1 MRAMAEATSRWV
13 LGCPPNIHR
22 SSQHG
27 RPACA
32 TRPGWLPSPV
42 MSSTLP
48 PAAYY
53 ATLPKSITGA
63 GVILHD
69 PDGRVLLVEP
79 AYRADKT
86 WEIPG
91 GGLEGGEYPWD
102 AAAREVKEEL
112 GLTLSPGRLLV
123 VDWVPPQPDGRPALS
138 NFLFDGGTITEQQA
152 HAQLLLPPEE
162 LTSWRLAT
170 ADEWPQLL
178 APHMLRRVQACVEA
192 LATGSTAY
200 LHHGWPPP
208 TVPNPAAHGLRPQPR
223 SAS

>member
-1 MRAMAEATSRWV
+1 
-13 LGCPPNIHR
+13 
-22 SSQHG
+22 
-27 RPACA
+27 
-32 TRPGWLPSPV
+32 
-42 MSSTLP
+42 MSSAQLP

-53 ATLPKSITGA
+53 ASLPKSITGA

-79 AYRADKT
+79 VYRKDT

-91 GGLEGGEYPWD
+91 GGLEEGEYPWD

-112 GLTLSPGRLLV
+112 GITLAPGRLLV

-152 HAQLLLPPEE
+152 RAQLLLPPEE
-162 LTSWRLAT
+162 LAGWRLAA

-178 APHMLRRVQACVEA
+178 APHMVRRVQACVEA

-200 LHHGWPPP
+200 LHHGWPPADR
-208 TVPNPAAHGLRPQPR
+208 T
-223 SAS
+223 